1 MSCVGVASGAPC
13 AGDRMLLLDS
23 ISTRASACAS
33 ALSGRWTA
41 IWSPS
46 KSALNAWQTSG
57 WTWIALPSTSTGSNA
72 WMPRRCSVGARLS
85 RTGCSWMTSSSTS
98 QTSGII
104 ESTIFLA
111 ALMFWTALRSTSRA
125 MMNGLNS
132 SSAIS
137 FGRPHWCSRSDGPA
151 AAAVVEQR
159 VDRLLQ
165 HPLLVVDDDL
175 GRAEVEQTLQAV
187 VAVDDAAVEV
197 VEVRRREAAA
207 VELHHRAQLRRDHR
221 DGLEHHLLGAVA
233 GLDEC

>member
-1 MSCVGVASGAPC
+1 MPSTMSWVGVASGAPW
-13 AGDRMLLLDS
+13 AGDRMLFDDS

-72 WMPRRCSVGARLS
+72 WMPRRWSVGARLRS
-85 RTGCSWMTSSSTS
+85 TGCSWMTSSSTS

-137 FGRPHWCSRSDGPA
+137 FGRPHWCRRSDGPA
-151 AAAVVEQR
+151 TMTER
-159 VDRLLQ
+159 
-165 HPLLVVDDDL
+165 P
-175 GRAEVEQTLQAV
+175 E
-187 VAVDDAAVEV
+187 
-197 VEVRRREAAA
+197 
-207 VELHHRAQLRRDHR
+207 
-221 DGLEHHLLGAVA
+221 
-233 GLDEC
+233 

>member
-1 MSCVGVASGAPC
+1 MSCDGVASGAPC

-57 WTWIALPSTSTGSNA
+57 WTWIALPSTSTGSKA
-72 WMPRRCSVGARLS
+72 WMPRRWSVGARLS

-137 FGRPHWCSRSDGPA
+137 FGRPHWYNRLKRLLDLGAPEIIVNNEKRMLQ
-151 AAAVVEQR
+151 AAVVEQG
-159 VDRLLQ
+159 VDGLLQ

-175 GRAEVEQTLQAV
+175 GRAEVEQPLEAV
-187 VAVDDAAVEV
+187 
-197 VEVRRREAAA
+197 
-207 VELHHRAQLRRDHR
+207 
-221 DGLEHHLLGAVA
+221 
-233 GLDEC
+233 